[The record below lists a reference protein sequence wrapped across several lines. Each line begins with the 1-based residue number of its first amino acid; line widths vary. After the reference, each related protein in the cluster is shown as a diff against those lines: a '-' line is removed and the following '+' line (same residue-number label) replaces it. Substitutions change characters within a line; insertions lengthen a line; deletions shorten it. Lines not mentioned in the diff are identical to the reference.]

1 MAAPYGHPVH
11 PIAVTIPIGTWT
23 LAFGLDL
30 LAATGLLRDRGGA
43 WAADLALKAG
53 AAGNGRAVDI

>member
-1 MAAPYGHPVH
+1 VH

-30 LAATGLLRDRGGA
+30 LAATGLLRDRGA
-43 WAADLALKAG
+43 ARAADLALKAG